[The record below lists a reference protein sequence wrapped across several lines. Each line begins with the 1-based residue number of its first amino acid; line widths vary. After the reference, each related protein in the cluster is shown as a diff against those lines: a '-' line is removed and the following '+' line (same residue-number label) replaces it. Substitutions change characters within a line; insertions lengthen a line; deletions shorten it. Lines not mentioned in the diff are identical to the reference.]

1 MAAWHLGRSLGEGE
15 VVHHENGDPSDNH
28 PENLRVFASQRH
40 HALYEHYRKRE
51 DRGIGHLFGI
61 EELLEIF

>member
-1 MAAWHLGRSLGEGE
+1 
-15 VVHHENGDPSDNH
+15 VHHENGDPSDNH

-51 DRGIGHLFGI
+51 EQGIGHLFEI
-61 EELLEIF
+61 EELLEIL